1 MSVGSDWVLCTVT
14 SIQSGVES
22 VKSRLMIGPVKSST
36 GGQSMSDVVPAEK
49 VIEITETAAV
59 LVRACHHYQVR
70 RVIGPRFTG
79 IERGANIHRWA
90 KSDGREKRKSDM
102 HWISPNG
109 FSHAEAQTKYP
120 KREYIKLFHTE
131 TPLASHSRLATTS
144 VQNSLPPVQRMT
156 CSVSGSKRATL
167 SRLSWMVICSF
178 NWKRCS
184 PWIRA
189 IM

>member
-1 MSVGSDWVLCTVT
+1 
-14 SIQSGVES
+14 
-22 VKSRLMIGPVKSST
+22 
-36 GGQSMSDVVPAEK
+36 MSDVVPAEK
-49 VIEITETAAV
+49 VIKITETAAV

-90 KSDGREKRKSDM
+90 KSDGREKRKSNM

-131 TPLASHSRLATTS
+131 TPLASHSKAG
-144 VQNSLPPVQRMT
+144 NNF
-156 CSVSGSKRATL
+156 CSEFAPTGSANDLFSFRIEKGHFIQVELDDDLFIQLEEMFAMDSGDHVTGT
-167 SRLSWMVICSF
+167 
-178 NWKRCS
+178 
-184 PWIRA
+184 
-189 IM
+189 